1 MTPATL
7 RPVADPLA
15 AAVEA
20 YRAVLLD
27 AAPADA
33 RDEVRERI
41 AVALEHLR
49 DAAHAAGLP
58 RRSQVTL

>member
-1 MTPATL
+1 MTPAAL
-7 RPVADPLA
+7 RPVADLLA
-15 AAVEA
+15 AAIDA
-20 YRAVLLD
+20 YCAVLLD

-58 RRSQVTL
+58 RRSQVAT

>member
-1 MTPATL
+1 MTPAAL

-15 AAVEA
+15 AAVDA

-58 RRSQVTL
+58 RRSQVQP

>member
-1 MTPATL
+1 MTPAAL
-7 RPVADPLA
+7 RPVADLLA
-15 AAVEA
+15 AAIDA
-20 YRAVLLD
+20 YCAVLLD

-41 AVALEHLR
+41 AVAREYLR

-58 RRSQVTL
+58 RRSQVAT